1 MNDKRYKAGSMN
13 VENKINRNYAY
24 QLLESYIT
32 SKSLLQHSL
41 AVESIMKHFSERY
54 KGDEN
59 EWGIIGLVHDIDYER
74 FPNEHCIK
82 ADEILSEAGFPDHYI
97 RAVKSHGWG
106 AFSDVKPETPVEKVL
121 YAIDELS
128 GLIHSVARI
137 RPSGILD
144 DLKVKSVSKKFKDK
158 NFASGVDRNVIK
170 KGADMLGMELSELIR
185 ETIEGMKKVSEEI
198 GFAG

>member
-1 MNDKRYKAGSMN
+1 
-13 VENKINRNYAY
+13 
-24 QLLESYIT
+24 
-32 SKSLLQHSL
+32 
-41 AVESIMKHFSERY
+41 
-54 KGDEN
+54 
-59 EWGIIGLVHDIDYER
+59 
-74 FPNEHCIK
+74 
-82 ADEILSEAGFPDHYI
+82 
-97 RAVKSHGWG
+97 
-106 AFSDVKPETPVEKVL
+106 
-121 YAIDELS
+121 LS